1 MLIVVCDYRKIRT
14 IFIPLQPNNFKVIKM
29 NKLKFVSFVF
39 MVTSSCASWAGGI
52 LTNTNQNIAFNRNMA
67 RDGIIGIDGVYSNPA
82 GVVFMDNGFHLSFN
96 WQMAF
101 QTRTILTTNPD
112 FALGLRNGGKM
123 VKEFE
128 GKANAPVI
136 PSLQAAY
143 NKDRWSFQFNFSVT
157 GGGGKCEFSNG
168 IGSFE
173 SAVGALA
180 KQLNPLGVTGYDVD
194 GYMKGKQYYFGFTL
208 GAAYKL
214 TDNLSV
220 YGGARLLYGTA
231 SYKANLSNIM
241 VSTAAGT
248 VPFGTF
254 LDNTSATLAGGIA
267 QYTEGIAKLEAGIA
281 QYQAAGAPV
290 PAELTTK
297 LAEAQAGK
305 AQLEGAQ
312 QSIQPLELYREG
324 VSLMSDQSGVGVA
337 PIVGVDFKTGNFN
350 FGAKYEFKTRM
361 RMKNSSTVKEAHQI
375 EAVNKYRDGSS
386 VPEDQPALFTIGGQ
400 WSVFPSVRVMAGY
413 HLFFDKA
420 AHWYN
425 HDEKKLDGNTW
436 EYNGGAEWDVTDK
449 LLVSGGFQKT
459 NYGVSDEYMNDM
471 SFVVSSYTF
480 GLGLRY
486 KVSDKVKVNVAYF
499 QTNYDNYKQNVTPVA
514 TNSTTTNEYTRT
526 NKVFGVGVDIDF

>member
-1 MLIVVCDYRKIRT
+1 
-14 IFIPLQPNNFKVIKM
+14 M
-29 NKLKFVSFVF
+29 NKLKFISIVF
-39 MVTSSCASWAGGI
+39 MMTVASNVWAGGI

-96 WQMAF
+96 WQVAL
-101 QTRTILTTNPD
+101 QTRSIFTTNPD
-112 FALGLRNGGKM
+112 FALGMDNNGATTKKFKG
-123 VKEFE
+123 E
-128 GKANAPVI
+128 ANVPFI

-143 NKDRWSFQFNFSVT
+143 NTGRWSLQANIAFT
-157 GGGGKCEFSNG
+157 GGGGKCEFSDG

-173 SAVGALA
+173 SAVGAIANSL
-180 KQLNPLGVTGYDVD
+180 KPLGATGYDVD
-194 GYMKGKQYYFGFTL
+194 GFMSGKQYYIGLTL

-231 SYKANLSNIM
+231 SYKARMNNII
-241 VSTAAGT
+241 VNTEAGA

-254 LDNTSATLAGGIA
+254 LDYANYEISQGIDRCVGGINK
-267 QYTEGIAKLEAGIA
+267 IEAGIA
-281 QYQAAGAPV
+281 QYQAAGLPAPE
-290 PAELTTK
+290 ELTTQ
-297 LAEAQAGK
+297 LANTQATK
-305 AQLEGAQ
+305 ARLEGSQ
-312 QSIQPLELYREG
+312 KSLQTLETYREG
-324 VSLMSDQSGVGVA
+324 VSMMSDQTGFGIA
-337 PIVGVDFKTGNFN
+337 PIIGLDYKIGAFN

-361 RMKNSSTVKEAHQI
+361 RMKNNSTVKEAHQI

-386 VPEDQPALFTIGGQ
+386 IPEDQPALFTVGGQ
-400 WSVFPSVRVMAGY
+400 WSITPSVRVMAGY
-413 HLFFDKA
+413 HQFFDKS

-436 EYNGGAEWDVTDK
+436 EYNGGVEWDVNDK

-459 NYGVSDEYMNDM
+459 NYGLSDEYMNDM
-471 SFVVSSYTF
+471 SFVVSSYTY

-499 QTNYDNYKQNVTPVA
+499 QTNYDTYKQDVTPVA
-514 TNSTTTNEYTRT
+514 TNATTHNDYTRT
-526 NKVFGVGVDIDF
+526 NRVFGVGVDIDF